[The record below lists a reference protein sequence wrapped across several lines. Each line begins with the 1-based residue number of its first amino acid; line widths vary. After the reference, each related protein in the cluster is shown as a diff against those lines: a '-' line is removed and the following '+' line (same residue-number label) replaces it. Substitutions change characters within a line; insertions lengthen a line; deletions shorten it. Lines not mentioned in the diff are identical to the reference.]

1 MTTIDTITSTQIRT
15 LRDSAGEAGDSE
27 MYRLADLALNGR
39 LSIALGEATAEEV
52 EAARVACVEAIRTT
66 EAQA

>member
-27 MYRLADLALNGR
+27 MYRLADLALSGR
-39 LSIALGEATAEEV
+39 LSVRLGEATQEDV
-52 EAARVACVEAIRTT
+52 DAARLACVEAIRAT
-66 EAQA
+66 EAQS